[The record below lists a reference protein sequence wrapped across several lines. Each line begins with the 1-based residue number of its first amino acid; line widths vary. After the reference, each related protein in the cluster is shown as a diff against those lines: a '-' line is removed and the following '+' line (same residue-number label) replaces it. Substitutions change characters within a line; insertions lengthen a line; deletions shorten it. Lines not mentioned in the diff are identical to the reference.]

1 MGMWHALRH
10 ESGNNLPVLHTR
22 NCDCGNGC
30 ERTPE
35 MHPLSA
41 EHLPRRIQDSTQLA
55 GCAWGETATS
65 GVDESITKAHLVIRR
80 HRISSKGGKFPR
92 KRCDDHRASAQARF
106 DHARAMTAGSSGSAA
121 VQAKHKRKGGPPP
134 SPPKR
139 RQRSW
144 KRAVIA
150 RVRHSAALATTCSWS
165 SAVAAI

>member
-1 MGMWHALRH
+1 MWHALRH

-55 GCAWGETATS
+55 GCAWGETANS

-106 DHARAMTAGSSGSAA
+106 DHARAMTAGSSAA
-121 VQAKHKRKGGPPP
+121 VQAKPTQEEGRPA
-134 SPPKR
+134 S
-139 RQRSW
+139 
-144 KRAVIA
+144 IA
-150 RVRHSAALATTCSWS
+150 PEEA
-165 SAVAAI
+165 AAILEARRDSARPPLSSTSDDVFLVLGCCSHLNN